1 MRLRHSVSMFRS
13 CDLLLLSLSALSFLT
28 GCSETLT
35 DSTPVLS
42 SEPISFKVYAIDGTP
57 VAHSS
62 SASAKA
68 SRGVAAAAISTAP
81 APDPQ
86 SYFAAPLK
94 TTGGGHTL
102 YLHPLVSE
110 RVGGAMAEK
119 VTDEPITRGTR
130 IESLSQL
137 TQFGVSAIPYA
148 NDQAFASATPN
159 SLFYNETAT
168 NASYGWKTANE
179 HYWPATDKVA
189 FYAYAPI
196 PSPSSNGLTLSSSS
210 TAGTPYIDYALPAT
224 AENQPDLIVATNKGL
239 TLATVGTNKAVPLTF
254 DHQLTSIRFVAGPDM
269 PSGKITSVGF
279 INIATKGR
287 LSLGGNWTTTATGN
301 YTISNMSLQLTG
313 SENQDIISG
322 TKTLL
327 MIPQSFTTD
336 NQKIAITYVFDGN
349 TYNLT
354 GSLKGTKW
362 DKGQSIVYKVS
373 PHSVSKLQLGSITFA
388 TSWGSNYPKTAF
400 AAGDAVGIYVAD
412 ASGLKYSNVKL
423 TLGSDGK
430 WTPASRVLLP
440 ENCKYYVYYPY
451 STSGL
456 ANTGK
461 AANDANDA
469 ATFFAS
475 GISAWNPNANQS
487 TLANLYNS
495 DLQVAAGVVSTTTAS
510 TVNFSMS
517 HQMGLAVIKIADD
530 QITYRLSTD
539 HNYSWENSSAYVYNT
554 VSFSGNIPYKM
565 SGNQYAGI
573 LKTRQSYTTKVS
585 STADQ
590 AYGTRTLSVT
600 PTLGSIVKATMY
612 ADGITDYTL
621 TLKDV
626 YYSDGSITHNSED
639 LSDKTPIGI
648 VGYIGSNYWTEKNTK
663 SSSVG
668 GHALVMC
675 LKDIGSTGTTNY
687 GTSYR
692 WKTSNTDDNRS
703 KVNTSAL
710 IVGSSTQ
717 SYGSGYKESVALNN
731 SAHPAAQAALAYTT
745 LKAPS
750 TSTGWFLPTAGQYYA
765 IMHAIGGYP
774 SSGWNINDFVSNMT
788 TVSSKV
794 NTALGKVGANN
805 YTEFFQAVD
814 TWEWTS
820 SEFSATLAIS
830 IDSGVGDGKG
840 PGSVRIYNEYN
851 YGKMASANTVR
862 PFLAF

>member
-1 MRLRHSVSMFRS
+1 MRLRHSVSKFRS

-42 SEPISFKVYAIDGTP
+42 SEPISFKVDAIDGTP

-119 VTDEPITRGTR
+119 VTDEPLTRGTR

-196 PSPSSNGLTLSSSS
+196 PSPSSNGLTLSSGS

-279 INIATKGR
+279 TNIATKGR
-287 LSLGGNWTTTATGN
+287 LSLGGNWTTAATGN
-301 YTISNMSLQLTG
+301 YTVSNMSLQLTG

-354 GSLKGTKW
+354 GSLKGTSW

-373 PHSVSKLQLGSITFA
+373 PHSVSKLQLGTITFA
-388 TSWGSNYPKTAF
+388 TSWGSNYPKTVF

-412 ASGLKYSNVKL
+412 DNGLKYSNVKL
-423 TLGSDGK
+423 TLRSDGK
-430 WTPASRVLLP
+430 WTSDSRVLLP
-440 ENCKYYVYYPY
+440 ENCRFYVYYPY

-461 AANDANDA
+461 AATDA

-475 GISAWNPNANQS
+475 GIASWSPKADQS
-487 TLANLYNS
+487 SSKKLDLYAS
-495 DLQVAAGVVSTTTAS
+495 DLQVATGVVSTTTAS

-517 HQMGLAVIKIADD
+517 HQMGLAVITLKSG
-530 QITYRLSTD
+530 TVTSHYLSTD
-539 HNYSWENSSAYVYNT
+539 
-554 VSFSGNIPYKM
+554 K
-565 SGNQYAGI
+565 
-573 LKTRQSYTTKVS
+573 SYTFTNTQTMKASNSFTGQIPILHSTDKYVKVIKPKT
-585 STADQ
+585 STTF
-590 AYGTRTLSVT
+590 GTSDNVLGKWSAAVT
-600 PTLGSIVKATMY
+600 ASGAGAVASLNAIPSATQPYFLKLG
-612 ADGITDYTL
+612 
-621 TLKDV
+621 DV
-626 YYSDGSITHNSED
+626 YYSDGAITHNEES
-639 LSDKTPIGI
+639 LANGKTPIGI

-675 LKDIGSTGTTNY
+675 LKTIGSTGTTNH
-687 GTSYR
+687 GTSYQ
-692 WKTSNTDDNRS
+692 WKTSDTDDGRS

-710 IVGSSTQ
+710 IIGSSTQ
-717 SYGSGYKESVALNN
+717 AYGSGYKESVALNN
-731 SAHPAAQAALAYTT
+731 YAHPAAQAALSYTT

-774 SSGWNINDFVSNMT
+774 SSGWNINDWVSNMT

-794 NTALGKVGANN
+794 NTALSKVGANN
-805 YTEFFQAVD
+805 YTEFFQAVN
-814 TWEWTS
+814 TWEWIST
-820 SEFSATLAIS
+820 ELSAAYTI
-830 IDSGVGDGKG
+830 IVDSGVDDGQG
-840 PGSVRIYNEYN
+840 AGSVRFIDNYYNN
-851 YGKMASANTVR
+851 RKTVSLPVR